1 VIDPPPPP
9 SVVDLNATLM
19 AQSPHAGGVFAL
31 NAEDRDQHVVLTEV
45 DISGVT
51 AKNTA
56 VNKIGD
62 PDTKDGDTWYVGNSN
77 LDNTSDV
84 DQTLSTPSFS
94 LNKTLSLSAAVTKGL
109 TIGQTVSAK
118 LGIDGFEGS
127 YSQSTTV
134 NFSQT
139 DTTTTTEGVTYTSP
153 SQSIKV
159 PAHTTA
165 KVTVNLKSVIA
176 SGNVDL
182 HTELGGTYS
191 GSLTAL
197 APNYH
202 HDATRQTPNVPLY
215 DTLCAAVAD
224 PTDPALPA
232 ALKLNSANKTLDF
245 DGSGTYTAIYGTD
258 YEVKVELTPDSDSS
272 APNATSPATYTYTFS
287 SANSAQPTAGA

>member
-1 VIDPPPPP
+1 M
-9 SVVDLNATLM
+9 SGL
-19 AQSPHAGGVFAL
+19 
-31 NAEDRDQHVVLTEV
+31 DRDQHVVLTAV

-62 PDTKDGDTWYVGNSN
+62 PDTKDGDTWYVGHAN

-94 LNKTLSLSAAVTKGL
+94 LSKTLSLSAAVTKGL

-118 LGIDGFEGS
+118 LGIDGFDGS

-176 SGNVDL
+176 SGSVDL

-202 HDATRQTPNVPLY
+202 HDATRQTPNTPLY

-224 PTDPALPA
+224 PTDPALPT
-232 ALKLNSANKTLDF
+232 ALTLNSASKSLDF

-258 YEVKVELTPDSDSS
+258 YEVNVTLTPNRP
-272 APNATSPATYTYTFS
+272 APSATSPVTYTYTVS
-287 SANSAQPTAGA
+287 SAHTAQPTARA

>member
-1 VIDPPPPP
+1 M
-9 SVVDLNATLM
+9 S
-19 AQSPHAGGVFAL
+19 QFA
-31 NAEDRDQHVVLTEV
+31 
-45 DISGVT
+45 I
-51 AKNTA
+51 
-56 VNKIGD
+56 
-62 PDTKDGDTWYVGNSN
+62 
-77 LDNTSDV
+77 
-84 DQTLSTPSFS
+84 
-94 LNKTLSLSAAVTKGL
+94 SLSAAVTKGL

-232 ALKLNSANKTLDF
+232 ALKLNFANKTLDF

-272 APNATSPATYTYTFS
+272 APNATYTYTFA
-287 SANSAQPTAGA
+287 SANTAQPTAEV